1 MTPAP
6 TYAGTAFGGWFSRM
20 TDWLDARGKL
30 AWIAAIVLGFIFVWP
45 VGLAVLAYTIWSKR
59 MFSRN
64 NSMISRNVG
73 RMAPARFRSS
83 GNTAF
88 DAYKVDMLKRLEDE
102 QEAFESFLNRLREAK
117 DKTEFDQFMDD
128 RAKRAD
134 TGPVEA

>member
-6 TYAGTAFGGWFSRM
+6 TYAGTAFGGWFTRA

-45 VGLAVLAYTIWSKR
+45 VGLAVLAYTLWSKR
-59 MFSRN
+59 MFSRST
-64 NSMISRNVG
+64 SMMSCKSR
-73 RMAPARFRSS
+73 RMAPTRFRSS

-128 RAKRAD
+128 RAKRGES
-134 TGPVEA
+134 GPAEA